1 MKHNNIHIIEVP
13 EGEETEQRIENLF
26 VEIMTK
32 NFPNLVKEKTHKSR
46 KYRQSRTKWTRTG
59 PRQETSYLK

>member
-1 MKHNNIHIIEVP
+1 MEIQ
-13 EGEETEQRIENLF
+13 EGDESDQGLENLSE
-26 VEIMTK
+26 EIMTE
-32 NFPNLVKEKTHKSR
+32 NFTNLVKEKTHKSR